1 MKVPRKYLYAAGGG
15 IVAAIAAYLCFRT
28 TSSSDDGTTATS
40 PAAVPG
46 QVTSG
51 QRALIIDTNVL
62 SPTFG
67 QVISQ

>member
-1 MKVPRKYLYAAGGG
+1 MKLPRKYLYAAGGG
-15 IVAAIAAYLCFRT
+15 LVAAIAAYFCFR
-28 TSSSDDGTTATS
+28 SSSNDDTTATS

-67 QVISQ
+67 QVLPQ